1 MTVEKIPPK
10 SHSNLWMFII
20 GICVVLI
27 LLSGKDMP
35 EGSARPVDN
44 DVSVLDLI
52 APKDPNTANLLFYS
66 IGPRS
71 KPIQD

>member
-1 MTVEKIPPK
+1 M
-10 SHSNLWMFII
+10 
-20 GICVVLI
+20 VLI